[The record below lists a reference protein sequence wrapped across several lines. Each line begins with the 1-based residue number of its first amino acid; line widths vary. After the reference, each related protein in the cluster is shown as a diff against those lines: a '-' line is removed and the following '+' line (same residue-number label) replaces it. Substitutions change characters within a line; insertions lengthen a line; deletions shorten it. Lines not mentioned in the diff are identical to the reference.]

1 MLIPTEDGTCPM
13 CGEYCT
19 EVPPTANVLG
29 LGRQDNRQPLPDDQV
44 HVATERVVYENRLVY
59 IPGDRIP
66 LDHAEFLG
74 LVEKPEST
82 PEPAPLAAP
91 GDAEAV
97 PVPVDPQPEIV
108 APEPVQQAKAKAPVG
123 AKAKR

>member
-19 EVPPTANVLG
+19 EVPPTARVLG
-29 LGRQDNRQPLPDDQV
+29 LPDNRQPLPDDQV

-74 LVEKPEST
+74 LVEKPEA
-82 PEPAPLAAP
+82 PQEPAPLAAP
-91 GDAEAV
+91 EAV
-97 PVPVDPQPEIV
+97 EVEAAPADTQDENV
-108 APEPVQQAKAKAPVG
+108 APEPVQEAKAKAPVG